1 MGAESRSDLASVES
15 DDRATKRSFG
25 LQTDFED
32 VYFWP
37 KADIHWSS
45 WSLTY
50 HVPIR
55 MGARAGAMGYN
66 ARNDEIRDNIT
77 RIDASG
83 KHNAKRWRQFAA
95 STQLCRQK
103 AKRGFGRR

>member
-1 MGAESRSDLASVES
+1 
-15 DDRATKRSFG
+15 
-25 LQTDFED
+25 
-32 VYFWP
+32 
-37 KADIHWSS
+37 
-45 WSLTY
+45 
-50 HVPIR
+50 